1 MRPGEGAGGG
11 GVAAQLVFQPGRGVT
26 EQTARVAC
34 GGFSIEVWSAG
45 LPSELRMMPSAAW
58 TEVPRK
64 NALSVAGLAMIES
77 QNP

>member
-1 MRPGEGAGGG
+1 
-11 GVAAQLVFQPGRGVT
+11 V
-26 EQTARVAC
+26 
-34 GGFSIEVWSAG
+34 GGFWIEVWSAG

-58 TEVPRK
+58 TEVLRK